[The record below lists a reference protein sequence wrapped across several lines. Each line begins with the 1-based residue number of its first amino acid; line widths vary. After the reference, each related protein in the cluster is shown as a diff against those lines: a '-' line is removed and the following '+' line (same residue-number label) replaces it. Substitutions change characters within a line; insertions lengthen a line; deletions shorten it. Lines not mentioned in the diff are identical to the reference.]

1 MDAFPF
7 QVQNLLSWSED
18 GKHHFRLKARYI
30 FEKLFR
36 KVGYKAVISVVPEK
50 HTKFVSHA
58 HKMVERRKR
67 QRKKLQEVCTC
78 EWASV
83 RARRFNT
90 FVQ

>member
-1 MDAFPF
+1 MDGFQFQVQNITHTHVDAFPF

-50 HTKFVSHA
+50 HAKFVSHT

-67 QRKKLQEVCTC
+67 QRKKLQEV
-78 EWASV
+78 
-83 RARRFNT
+83 RM
-90 FVQ
+90 